1 MLLEEKKEWSGIV
14 PLTNAQQMEL
24 LGESIG
30 RYITLN
36 ATINNNMDGRLISR
50 QVQKITQQRAFAG
63 NL

>member
-1 MLLEEKKEWSGIV
+1 M